1 MKTEL
6 KSANSVKTG
15 KQFAEKRIELGLT
28 IEDVSKILYVNK
40 NYLSAIEN
48 GNYSIFPSESFA
60 KAYFKKYIKFLK
72 LDIDFP
78 NLFPP
83 NPKKKYKKIFKEIN
97 FENSFFKNLK
107 YFIFL
112 IIGLGIGI
120 LFFFFLFLNTVN
132 DESLKNNNFDEISI
146 LVESIEKNKL
156 ELRKTKEEVD
166 LNKLVLKFEGE
177 CWLEI
182 YINDQ
187 LIEAQLFYDGDKYIK
202 EIITP
207 FKIIVGNADSV
218 KGSYNNDEI
227 DFITN
232 ANRLTKVNIINFTN
246 E

>member
-60 KAYFKKYIKFLK
+60 KAYFKKYVKFLK

-107 YFIFL
+107 HFIFL

-156 ELRKTKEEVD
+156 ELSKTIEEVN

-232 ANRLTKVNIINFTN
+232 ANRLTKVNIINFIN

>member
-107 YFIFL
+107 HFIFL

-156 ELRKTKEEVD
+156 ELSKTIEEVN

-232 ANRLTKVNIINFTN
+232 ANRLTKVNIINFIN

>member
-48 GNYSIFPSESFA
+48 
-60 KAYFKKYIKFLK
+60 KKYIKFLK

-120 LFFFFLFLNTVN
+120 LFFLFLFLNTVN
-132 DESLKNNNFDEISI
+132 DESLKNNNLDEISI

-156 ELRKTKEEVD
+156 ELSKTAEEVD